1 MPEANITQSN
11 NAAPPQQGSPAAN
24 TGGIPGGHAV
34 SSTPVT
40 APPVPAAVQ
49 PPAPAPVQAPSPGPG
64 PHFGDVLTAIQSMP
78 EQIVR
83 ALREATQPPRST
95 SGGGSGDS
103 AQDTGSGSRTDSQRG
118 SQGDSAVS
126 TRRPGQKSFAER
138 WFG

>member
-1 MPEANITQSN
+1 MPEANSTQSN

-49 PPAPAPVQAPSPGPG
+49 PPAPAPVQSPSPGPG
-64 PHFGDVLTAIQSMP
+64 PNFGEVLTAIQSMP

-95 SGGGSGDS
+95 SGGGGSGDS
-103 AQDTGSGSRTDSQRG
+103 SQDTGSGSQRG

-126 TRRPGQKSFAER
+126 TRMPGRKSLAER